1 MSLALVEERR
11 SPWNLKWAV
20 RLEDGAEVEAVLYR
34 GDTLC
39 ISSQVGCAV
48 RCPFCASGR
57 NGLGRSLRLE
67 ELLGQVEAVE
77 ALGHRVVRTTV
88 SGVGEPLH
96 NASNVIAYLQA
107 AAGRRTPSSV
117 TTTGGTLEHLPA
129 LMRAPH
135 NGVTVSVHAGTEAM
149 RSELV
154 PHGPPLE
161 ALFTTLRTVL
171 PELSGNRRKKIA
183 LAYLLVEGR
192 NDTDHEL
199 DAFVSHAT
207 GLRLAVH
214 LYAMNPID
222 QAPVH
227 PSSRSRYE
235 AAYRRLREAGLVV
248 RMSSQARIDEN
259 GGCGTLV
266 AVRVN
271 RGARVDVGNP

>member
-1 MSLALVEERR
+1 MTLALVEERR
-11 SPWNLKWAV
+11 SPWNVKWAV
-20 RLEDGAEVEAVLYR
+20 RLDDGAEVEAVLYR

-57 NGLGRSLRLE
+57 NGLGRSLRFE

-96 NASNVIAYLQA
+96 NAANLFAYLEA
-107 AAGRRTPSSV
+107 AARRGTPSSV
-117 TTTGGTLEHLPA
+117 TTTGGRLEHLPA
-129 LMRAPH
+129 LLRASH

-154 PHGPPLE
+154 PHGPALE
-161 ALFTTLRTVL
+161 PLFTTLRAVL
-171 PELSGNRRKKIA
+171 PELSGNRRKKVA
-183 LAYLLVEGR
+183 LAYLMVDGR
-192 NDTDHEL
+192 NDSDEEI
-199 DAFVSHAT
+199 DAFVARAAEL
-207 GLRLAVH
+207 GLAVH
-214 LYAMNPID
+214 LYAMNPVD
-222 QAPVH
+222 DASVRPT
-227 PSSRSRYE
+227 PRARYE
-235 AAYRRLREAGLVV
+235 AVYRRMRDAGLVV
-248 RMSSQARIDEN
+248 RMSSQARIDAN

-271 RGARVDVGNP
+271 RGNRADVGNA